1 MYLESNICSKFLSI
15 FLAGLLV
22 CLPVIAKAE
31 STPQTEPKPLL
42 TDLNGTVTSLNKGE
56 SAPYAGIL
64 LDSEATAKILT
75 ERKYLGLQYE
85 LKLDL
90 EIKKINAAHDLK
102 LGLLQARF
110 DNLQGKHVVI
120 LNIKNDEI
128 TRLQEIVKDRPN
140 SYSEWWLAGGVV
152 IGILVSIGVFYAA
165 VEVNKN

>member
-22 CLPVIAKAE
+22 CLPVIVKAE

-90 EIKKINAAHDLK
+90 EIIKRRDERSF
-102 LGLLQARF
+102 LLF
-110 DNLQGKHVVI
+110 NSGKPFGHKRI
-120 LNIKNDEI
+120 IFMQN
-128 TRLQEIVKDRPN
+128 
-140 SYSEWWLAGGVV
+140 
-152 IGILVSIGVFYAA
+152 
-165 VEVNKN
+165 